1 MLSVGQRAQ
10 THLDCACTPASA
22 EANRQG
28 IAAHG
33 QRRLNEASQHY
44 SKALAAEPAATP
56 DPADTRTILRFAPRV
71 FTTANE
77 PFALRDAAAIM
88 HPRSPWI
95 AYHLF
100 WDDDIDFP
108 DDNDPCDH
116 EVLWVRLDET
126 RRDILAFYTYFHGRL
141 LKASDAA
148 VADARANGGRPKV
161 VVQWGKHGTMPEG
174 WKSLQL
180 EWDQGDVERS
190 SMPAARRITLEEYN
204 RATWNKLHTEGRQSA
219 DSPLGRGW
227 PKRFTGTFEDFTS
240 FPKRIDILPLLQR
253 DGFTAISSMNNAVL
267 NRRMLRYN
275 FSAKTEWPA
284 QLCIR
289 LIAHRGG
296 VVSEAFS
303 ENSPASLEEAVRRG
317 YWMIEVDVQESKDGV
332 LVVHHDPDFKRFYNV
347 DRRLADMTWDEISKL
362 RANPG
367 NTRPMTF
374 RELCERAKGRLRLM
388 IDTKEPSHPPA
399 FYREMESAMRA
410 NGLLD
415 TAYFI
420 GTEESRQWFQGKAR
434 ISATSSELKAL
445 ASKGEAVSNKY
456 FLFEWGSMTPDS
468 VAWAQARGIPVV
480 PSINTFHYGARDPI
494 ALGTADIG
502 KLFQLGVTEFQIDSV
517 YDTHVLSLT
526 K

>member
-1 MLSVGQRAQ
+1 
-10 THLDCACTPASA
+10 
-22 EANRQG
+22 
-28 IAAHG
+28 
-33 QRRLNEASQHY
+33 
-44 SKALAAEPAATP
+44 
-56 DPADTRTILRFAPRV
+56 
-71 FTTANE
+71 
-77 PFALRDAAAIM
+77 
-88 HPRSPWI
+88 
-95 AYHLF
+95 
-100 WDDDIDFP
+100 
-108 DDNDPCDH
+108 
-116 EVLWVRLDET
+116 
-126 RRDILAFYTYFHGRL
+126 
-141 LKASDAA
+141 
-148 VADARANGGRPKV
+148 
-161 VVQWGKHGTMPEG
+161 
-174 WKSLQL
+174 
-180 EWDQGDVERS
+180 
-190 SMPAARRITLEEYN
+190 
-204 RATWNKLHTEGRQSA
+204 
-219 DSPLGRGW
+219 
-227 PKRFTGTFEDFTS
+227 
-240 FPKRIDILPLLQR
+240 
-253 DGFTAISSMNNAVL
+253 
-267 NRRMLRYN
+267 
-275 FSAKTEWPA
+275 
-284 QLCIR
+284 
-289 LIAHRGG
+289 
-296 VVSEAFS
+296 
-303 ENSPASLEEAVRRG
+303 
-317 YWMIEVDVQESKDGV
+317 V